1 MNHASPTSTKYGGF
15 HNRMADGGGKNFSI
29 MPSNLNHKNGLADS
43 FYSSK
48 TQRGMDDKLSPLTKS
63 KNIINKDLEQE
74 FSESTFE
81 NQRQHLDNSILSKI
95 S

>member
-1 MNHASPTSTKYGGF
+1 
-15 HNRMADGGGKNFSI
+15 MADGLPGGAKNFSI
-29 MPSNLNHKNGLADS
+29 MPSNINQKNGLADS

-81 NQRQHLDNSILSKI
+81 N
-95 S
+95 